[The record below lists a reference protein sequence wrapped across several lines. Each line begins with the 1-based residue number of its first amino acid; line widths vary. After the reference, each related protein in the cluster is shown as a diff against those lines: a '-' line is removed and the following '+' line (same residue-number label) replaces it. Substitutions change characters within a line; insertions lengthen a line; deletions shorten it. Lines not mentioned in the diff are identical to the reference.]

1 MTINYKLLNIG
12 KNCIILNKEAV
23 FSNVADI
30 TIAFVGVKFDK
41 TYVVVFKDE
50 QNIEYKKELKD
61 GKCQLP
67 KEIVATQ
74 SVSITLYETKNALIK
89 CKYDCEPLSIADFNA
104 RAKTLWELYPD
115 LREFRQ
121 KYIEFIQE
129 YEKSITDIKALQGDI
144 ALKNTQIST
153 LEASLN
159 SAIEAINKLSE
170 RVEFMENNYNPMEV

>member
-67 KEIVATQ
+67 KEIIATQ

-89 CKYDCEPLSIADFNA
+89 VNTIVSLYVADFNA
-104 RAKTLWELYPD
+104 RAKTYGN
-115 LREFRQ
+115 
-121 KYIEFIQE
+121 YILIC
-129 YEKSITDIKALQGDI
+129 
-144 ALKNTQIST
+144 
-153 LEASLN
+153 
-159 SAIEAINKLSE
+159 
-170 RVEFMENNYNPMEV
+170 ENLDRNI